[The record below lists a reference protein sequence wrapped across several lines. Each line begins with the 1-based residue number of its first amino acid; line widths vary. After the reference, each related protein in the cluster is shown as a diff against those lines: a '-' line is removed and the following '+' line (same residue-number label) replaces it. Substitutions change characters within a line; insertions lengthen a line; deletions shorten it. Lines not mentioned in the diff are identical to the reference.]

1 MTRRSI
7 WHHGYR
13 SIFCRISG
21 AGSGQLRRGAA
32 VAAVAGAV
40 ARHRRRAARLH
51 HPRRPGACLLVDAL
65 NRSAMTTPSTSTG
78 GAGRGDAWNR
88 PRGLPEPVP
97 PSARH
102 GAHHQLRGSFV
113 FLLCFFFHVFV
124 GFFGTMSTRRD
135 GLARN
140 LPVVLSV
147 PNFTEFPSWVTS
159 STSCIANIAVTN
171 ASLLLLLLLFL
182 LYY

>member
-1 MTRRSI
+1 MRGTGPE
-7 WHHGYR
+7 GYPNR
-13 SIFCRISG
+13 C
-21 AGSGQLRRGAA
+21 L
-32 VAAVAGAV
+32 
-40 ARHRRRAARLH
+40 
-51 HPRRPGACLLVDAL
+51 HPRGMALIINYEVLL
-65 NRSAMTTPSTSTG
+65 
-78 GAGRGDAWNR
+78 
-88 PRGLPEPVP
+88 
-97 PSARH
+97 
-102 GAHHQLRGSFV
+102 FFCCV
-113 FLLCFFFHVFV
+113 FFSCVRR
-124 GFFGTMSTRRD
+124 FFGTMSTRRD

>member
-1 MTRRSI
+1 MEPAPRATRTGASI
-7 WHHGYR
+7 
-13 SIFCRISG
+13 
-21 AGSGQLRRGAA
+21 
-32 VAAVAGAV
+32 
-40 ARHRRRAARLH
+40 RAAW
-51 HPRRPGACLLVDAL
+51 
-65 NRSAMTTPSTSTG
+65 RSSSTTRFFCFS
-78 GAGRGDAWNR
+78 
-88 PRGLPEPVP
+88 V
-97 PSARH
+97 
-102 GAHHQLRGSFV
+102 V
-113 FLLCFFFHVFV
+113 FFFHVFV

-159 STSCIANIAVTN
+159 STSCFANIAVTN